1 VGRPGAPGPVLRGR
15 AGAGSARAGMGPAR
29 QGFPDG
35 SARYGTAPGGRRH
48 RRRPRA
54 SGRVAA
60 GPVATGSHP
69 PPIREL
75 SRPRG
80 APTGARGVRRGVL
93 DPGGTDAPIRALR
106 GRGPGWPSPGGPAG
120 ALRGWA
126 HARRG
131 DGPVPDPRPMA
142 RASGAAVP
150 VGGRSPGRFGPRERG
165 TPARRPGSTGRGI

>member
-69 PPIREL
+69 PPIRQL

-80 APTGARGVRRGVL
+80 APTGARGVAWSRRHGCADPRAPRPRARVAVTGRPGGCSPGLGACPPGRWARSRSPADGPGIRRGR
-93 DPGGTDAPIRALR
+93 TR
-106 GRGPGWPSPGGPAG
+106 GRAVSGPVRPSGT
-120 ALRGWA
+120 R
-126 HARRG
+126 HAR
-131 DGPVPDPRPMA
+131 
-142 RASGAAVP
+142 AATRIH
-150 VGGRSPGRFGPRERG
+150 RSRY
-165 TPARRPGSTGRGI
+165 